1 MRKIATVVAV
11 LFCLGLS
18 HGARAGGGIPPSF
31 NLGFALASIDVNVP
45 GNQTT
50 VTGTFTANV
59 SAPANPDAMLTATF
73 TNSDGFS
80 SPGPIGPFN
89 PTISPGVCTV
99 SFKCTITGLD
109 FTMTGIGFG
118 PTTFMTTATL
128 ADGFGS
134 VIHMASFQA
143 STPEPGAL
151 ALLSLGVVAL
161 GIVHR
166 RVRRRKQG

>member
-1 MRKIATVVAV
+1 MRKLVTVVVA

-31 NLGFALASIDVNVP
+31 NLGFALASIDINVP

-59 SAPANPDAMLTATF
+59 TAPSTAMLTATF
-73 TNSDGFS
+73 TNSDGFV
-80 SPGPIGPFN
+80 SPIGIGPFN
-89 PTISPGVCTV
+89 PNISPGVCTV
-99 SFKCTITGLD
+99 AFTCTITGLD
-109 FTMTGIGFG
+109 FTMPGIGFG
-118 PTTFMTTATL
+118 TTTFTTTATL
-128 ADGFGS
+128 ADGFAP

-151 ALLSLGVVAL
+151 ALLSLGLVVL
-161 GIVHR
+161 GIAHR
-166 RVRRRKQG
+166 KVRGRKQD

>member
-1 MRKIATVVAV
+1 MMKFATVVAA

-18 HGARAGGGIPPSF
+18 HSVRAGGGVPPDF
-31 NLGFALASIDVNVP
+31 NLGFVLQSIDVNVP

-59 SAPANPDAMLTATF
+59 TAPSTAVLTATF
-73 TNSDGFS
+73 TNSDGFV
-80 SPGPIGPFN
+80 SPTPIGPFN

-99 SFKCTITGLD
+99 SFTCTIPGLD

-118 PTTFMTTATL
+118 PTTFVTTATL
-128 ADGFGS
+128 ADGFAP
-134 VIHMASFQA
+134 VVHTASFQA

-151 ALLSLGVVAL
+151 ALLSLGLVAVGL
-161 GIVHR
+161 AQRKVRHR
-166 RVRRRKQG
+166 KKD